1 MTSFAPIPTPQSVV
15 AGMDTHSE
23 THHVAVLDGAT
34 GAVLGTREVAA
45 TRQGYALALE
55 YATSFGSVTRWGIE
69 GTNSYG
75 AGVTRHLREA
85 GQVVREVIRP
95 NRAERR
101 LRGKSDPLDAITAA
115 RAVLADLD
123 RLPIPKDSAG
133 PVESIRV
140 LNLSR
145 DSAVRARAKVL
156 QQIAMILVSAPAVLR
171 EKLQCLSEKALLA
184 RLIACRP
191 GLDPTRG
198 VETATMI
205 SLRALARRHAHLSQE
220 IDEVTSLLGTL
231 VEQTAP
237 ALLAAKGVGV
247 VTASQLLITAGDN
260 PHRIRNKAAFAA
272 ITGVAPIPAS
282 SGKTN
287 RVRLNRGGDRRANKA
302 IHIIALVRL
311 SCDERTKAY
320 IAKKKAEGK
329 TPLEALRCL
338 KRAIAN
344 EIYRLL
350 TNPPAVPDITDLRP
364 TRQARGLSLQNVAD
378 HFGVWPT
385 RISTIERGTRRDD
398 TLAQAYR
405 EWLTA
410 A

>member
-1 MTSFAPIPTPQSVV
+1 MTSFAPIPTSQSVV
-15 AGMDTHSE
+15 AGMDTHSA

-45 TRQGYALALE
+45 TRQGYDLALE

-156 QQIAMILVSAPAVLR
+156 QQIAMILVSAPV
-171 EKLQCLSEKALLA
+171 
-184 RLIACRP
+184 
-191 GLDPTRG
+191 
-198 VETATMI
+198 
-205 SLRALARRHAHLSQE
+205 
-220 IDEVTSLLGTL
+220 
-231 VEQTAP
+231 
-237 ALLAAKGVGV
+237 
-247 VTASQLLITAGDN
+247 N
-260 PHRIRNKAAFAA
+260 
-272 ITGVAPIPAS
+272 
-282 SGKTN
+282 
-287 RVRLNRGGDRRANKA
+287 
-302 IHIIALVRL
+302 
-311 SCDERTKAY
+311 
-320 IAKKKAEGK
+320 AE
-329 TPLEALRCL
+329 
-338 KRAIAN
+338 
-344 EIYRLL
+344 
-350 TNPPAVPDITDLRP
+350 
-364 TRQARGLSLQNVAD
+364 
-378 HFGVWPT
+378 
-385 RISTIERGTRRDD
+385 
-398 TLAQAYR
+398 
-405 EWLTA
+405 
-410 A
+410 